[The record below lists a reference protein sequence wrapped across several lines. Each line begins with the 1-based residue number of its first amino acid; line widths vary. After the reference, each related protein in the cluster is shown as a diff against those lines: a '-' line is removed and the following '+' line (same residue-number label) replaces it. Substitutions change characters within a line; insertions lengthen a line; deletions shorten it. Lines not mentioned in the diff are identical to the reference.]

1 MEHTHTHTM
10 LVEGPE
16 DTSMEW
22 NFYMHQIVGDGVR
35 LCELGST
42 VDVWWL
48 TVDGQWFDDQQPTIG
63 ERVLVFEL
71 ICLRRTSAIRA
82 TKH

>member
-42 VDVWWL
+42 VDV
-48 TVDGQWFDDQQPTIG
+48 
-63 ERVLVFEL
+63 
-71 ICLRRTSAIRA
+71 
-82 TKH
+82 